1 MTVRRIV
8 ANLATGKPAE
18 MAHFYRQLFDLDVVM
33 DHGWLITLGSDERA
47 LMQLSLA
54 SEGGSGAPVP
64 DLSIEVDNLD
74 EVHDRAL
81 AAGHEITYA
90 LTLEPWGVRRFF
102 LRDPLGTLVN
112 VLEHTHR

>member
-18 MAHFYRQLFDLDVVM
+18 VARFYRELFDLEIVM
-33 DHGWLITLGSDERA
+33 DHGWILTLASGEPA
-47 LMQLSLA
+47 LAQVSLA

-74 EVHDRAL
+74 EVHQRAL
-81 AAGHEITYA
+81 AAGHEIPYA

-102 LRDPLGTLVN
+102 LRDPLGTLLN
-112 VLEHTHR
+112 VLQHVH

>member
-18 MAHFYRQLFDLDVVM
+18 VARFYRELFDLEIVM
-33 DHGWLITLGSDERA
+33 DHGWLLTLASGGSA
-47 LMQLSLA
+47 LAQLSLA
-54 SEGGSGAPVP
+54 SEGGSGTPVP

-81 AAGHEITYA
+81 AGGHQIVYP
-90 LTLEPWGVRRFF
+90 LTVEPWGVRRFF

-112 VLEHTHR
+112 VLQHCG

>member
-18 MAHFYRQLFDLDVVM
+18 VARFYRELFDLDAVM
-33 DHGWLITLGSDERA
+33 DHGWLITLASGDSA
-47 LMQLSLA
+47 PAQLSLA

-74 EVHDRAL
+74 EVHERAL

-112 VLEHTHR
+112 VLQHVH

>member
-18 MAHFYRQLFDLDVVM
+18 VAQFYRELFDLDIVM
-33 DHGWLITLGSDERA
+33 DHGWLVTLASDSGA
-47 LMQLSLA
+47 LAQVSLA

-74 EVHDRAL
+74 QVHGRAV
-81 AAGHEITYA
+81 AAGHEITYP
-90 LTLEPWGVRRFF
+90 LTVEPWGVRRFF
-102 LRDPLGTLVN
+102 LRDPLGTVLN
-112 VLEHTHR
+112 VLEHR

>member
-18 MAHFYRQLFDLDVVM
+18 VARFYRELFDLQVVM
-33 DHGWLITLGSDERA
+33 DHGWLLTLASGASA
-47 LMQLSLA
+47 PAQLSLA

-74 EVHDRAL
+74 EVHKRAL
-81 AAGHEITYA
+81 AAGHEIAYA
-90 LTLEPWGVRRFF
+90 LTVEPWGVRRFF

-112 VLEHTHR
+112 VLEHRD